1 MLLKFESAEGLDLR
15 KFLDIYEESSRENA
29 EEFYPQEELTAAVK
43 KVEESFCEFLEEFFR
58 KPGSCYWILEKNGV
72 YRSALRLSTVEEG
85 FYYLEALET
94 RPDSRRKGFA
104 AELML
109 GVIGELKKAGPFR
122 ICDCVLKDNI
132 PSVRTHEKCGFRI
145 VSEAGEDYL
154 CGGTKDW
161 EYGFEYRYNGEA
173 DGAEEAPPPVTFSKQ
188 ALDEDDIRLLA
199 GQEEYLKFKHLHK
212 KKYRPRFDGAE
223 DRCAFCWA
231 KFGESEGELH
241 EGYCSADEAH
251 WICGLCFDCYK
262 DKFGWQVE
270 DETGRSF
277 ASAEELV
284 DLVSRGGEIELR
296 YHGILYNVLPMFT
309 RETVTSA
316 KVGVGRPFGPERL
329 AAADL
334 DGKTVAELIESG
346 SMVFQLNREAPP
358 QRVTS
363 VEQLLFV
370 LGADGFATADHG
382 EDGYTLLVRVDDY
395 EGMITIVGMIWKDV
409 MLSDIPDFKVNG
421 SRIRDIIADS
431 EVLFRP
437 DK

>member
-1 MLLKFESAEGLDLR
+1 MIKIEHLVKNYGS
-15 KFLDIYEESSRENA
+15 NC
-29 EEFYPQEELTAAVK
+29 AV
-43 KVEESFCEFLEEFFR
+43 
-58 KPGSCYWILEKNGV
+58 
-72 YRSALRLSTVEEG
+72 
-85 FYYLEALET
+85 
-94 RPDSRRKGFA
+94 
-104 AELML
+104 
-109 GVIGELKKAGPFR
+109 
-122 ICDCVLKDNI
+122 
-132 PSVRTHEKCGFRI
+132 
-145 VSEAGEDYL
+145 
-154 CGGTKDW
+154 
-161 EYGFEYRYNGEA
+161 
-173 DGAEEAPPPVTFSKQ
+173 
-188 ALDEDDIRLLA
+188 DDISVEVGEGEIVGFLGPNGA
-199 GQEEYLKFKHLHK
+199 GKSTTMNILTGYLSSTSGKATIAGIDILSNPIGAKKLIGYLPEQPPLYLDMTVEEYLKFKHLHK

-296 YHGILYNVLPMFT
+296 YHGILYNVIPMFT

-316 KVGVGRPFGPERL
+316 KVGVGCPFGPERL
-329 AAADL
+329 AAAEL

-437 DK
+437 EK